1 MNDKKDSMDDKSSS
15 DNVEEY
21 LQILGNDD
29 AREMLYY
36 SQEQAYSSDE
46 LSSVINEARLNE
58 LLAQSDEFLKSLGS
72 ELKDFENTTVEEVKC
87 IGHIKDVLDL
97 DKKKGIS

>member
-1 MNDKKDSMDDKSSS
+1 MTNNKTPDDKSSA

-36 SQEQAYSSDE
+36 SQEQAFSSDE

-58 LLAQSDEFLKSLGS
+58 LLAQSDEFLKSLNG
-72 ELKDFENTTVEEVKC
+72 EIGDFENTTVEEVKC

>member
-1 MNDKKDSMDDKSSS
+1 MNDKKDSMDDKSSA

-36 SQEQAYSSDE
+36 SQEQAFSSDE

-58 LLAQSDEFLKSLGS
+58 LLAQSDEFLKSLNG
-72 ELKDFENTTVEEVKC
+72 EIGDFENTTVEEVKC

>member
-1 MNDKKDSMDDKSSS
+1 MKNDKQAMDSNSSA

-21 LQILGNDD
+21 LQTLGNDD

-36 SQEQAYSSDE
+36 SQEQAFSSDE

-58 LLAQSDEFLKSLGS
+58 LLTQSDEFLKSLNG
-72 ELKDFENTTVEEVKC
+72 EIGDFDE
-87 IGHIKDVLDL
+87 
-97 DKKKGIS
+97 